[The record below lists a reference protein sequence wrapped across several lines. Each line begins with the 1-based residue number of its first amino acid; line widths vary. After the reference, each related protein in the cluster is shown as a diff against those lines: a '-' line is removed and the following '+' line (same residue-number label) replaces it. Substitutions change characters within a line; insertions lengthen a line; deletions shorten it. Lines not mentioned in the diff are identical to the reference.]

1 MPVDSYRPRTSL
13 ATHEVANQPDA
24 LVGANLYADDR
35 LLAAL
40 AAPRVEP
47 AHRDRLVAFGARVG
61 SAEVLQ
67 WGEQANASPPV
78 LRTFDRVGRRI
89 DEVDFHPAYHEL
101 MRLSIEAGASAIA
114 WSAPAGGH
122 LSHSLLL
129 FLLTQADAGHGCPV
143 SMTYASVPALRHEP
157 DVAARWEPRVTSA
170 RYDPRCL
177 PPEMKDGCTLGMAM
191 TEKQGGSDLRA
202 ITTRAERDGVRWR
215 LTGHKWFCSAPMSDA
230 FLSLAQTPAGLSCF
244 LVPRWPA
251 SGRNR
256 IRLQRLKEKL
266 GNRSNATAEIE
277 YEGAEAILVGREGE
291 GLQKILAMVH
301 ETRLDTALAPAGLM
315 RAALDEALWWARA
328 RHAFGRPLVA
338 QPLMAALLADLA
350 LDQIA
355 ALALGLRVARDFRA
369 PAPEARAFCRLGV
382 ALAKFL
388 ANKLAVPVIGEAME
402 CLGGMGYI
410 DDTPLPLLY
419 REAPLNGIWEGSGN
433 VIALDARRTLART
446 PLAAT
451 QLLAELEQAAGLCA
465 DYDRALEE
473 ARPLSAGVEF
483 PEERAREAAW
493 RLATLLAAAQLL
505 RHAPREIALAYC
517 RTRLAD
523 PRPLYGCRHGLPV
536 EAILDWFTAAP
547 ESGTV

>member
-47 AHRDRLVAFGARVG
+47 AHQDRLVAFGARVG

-191 TEKQGGSDLRA
+191 TEKQGGSDVRSNRTTARA
-202 ITTRAERDGVRWR
+202 GDGGY
-215 LTGHKWFCSAPMSDA
+215 LLDGHKWFCSAPMSDG
-230 FLSLAQTPAGLSCF
+230 FLTLARIDDDESLTCF
-244 LVPRWPA
+244 LAPRWRPD
-251 SGRNR
+251 GTRNA
-256 IRLQRLKEKL
+256 IEIQRLKDKM
-266 GNRSNATAEIE
+266 GDRSNASAEIE
-277 YEGAEAILVGREGE
+277 YRGAWAERVGERGRGIPTIIE
-291 GLQKILAMVH
+291 MVQH
-301 ETRLDTALAPAGLM
+301 TRLDCISGAAATM
-315 RAALDEALWWARA
+315 RWSLSQAMWHA
-328 RHAFGRPLVA
+328 RHRSAFGRPLVE
-338 QPLMAALLADLA
+338 QPLMRQVLADMTLEVA
-350 LDQIA
+350 AAMAMMVRASNAFDGA
-355 ALALGLRVARDFRA
+355 GADPGARALARILA
-369 PAPEARAFCRLGV
+369 P
-382 ALAKFL
+382 LAKFWVC
-388 ANKLAVPVIGEAME
+388 KRCPVLVAEAME
-402 CLGGMGYI
+402 CLGGIGYVEES
-410 DDTPLPLLY
+410 PLA
-419 REAPLNGIWEGSGN
+419 RAFRQSPLNGIWEGSGN
-433 VIALDARRTLART
+433 VIALDLQRAAARDTDAVAALLDLFRATLEGEARVDAEAALDRLRAGEAAQARWCAERLAIAFAGAALAEGGLADFSASWLGTRGAGAHAFGAAPLARAHCDA
-446 PLAAT
+446 LV
-451 QLLAELEQAAGLCA
+451 EAG
-465 DYDRALEE
+465 
-473 ARPLSAGVEF
+473 
-483 PEERAREAAW
+483 
-493 RLATLLAAAQLL
+493 
-505 RHAPREIALAYC
+505 ALAD
-517 RTRLAD
+517 A
-523 PRPLYGCRHGLPV
+523 
-536 EAILDWFTAAP
+536 
-547 ESGTV
+547 